1 MTAPAGCRLT
11 LISLYKPK
19 QMKTAHRGKRR
30 IFKID
35 KRKSLKPY
43 GFRDFLWQRVKDSN
57 PHRRSQSPACYH
69 YTNPLSVVRRVAN
82 RYYYTKIAVI
92 VKPFFRFFQIISKKA
107 SPAVALSRWD
117 KDHREFTV
125 STKTLYRYIDA
136 GIYFPNLTNKDLP
149 ERPYRKH
156 TYNHIR
162 KTKRPPKGTSIEL
175 RPREIGKRESFGH
188 WEMDCVVGKK
198 EGKKEA
204 VLVLTERLTRYEI
217 IVKLQDKTSN
227 SVVSAL
233 DKLQRKYDFNL
244 FNSITVDNGSKFQ
257 DCRGMEYDSKGN
269 KRTQLYYCHPY
280 ASCER
285 GTNERHNRIIRRFLK
300 KGHSMA
306 KVTQKECYGISEW
319 MNNYPR
325 KILGWRTPADLFQE
339 YAV

>member
-1 MTAPAGCRLT
+1 MRHLTYVDRQKIEWCLMHRMSKRQIAQELGCCLKTVYNELSRPGVWYPHTDKNGVDHMRYSSQIAQQDYDMKSTAKGYDSKL
-11 LISLYKPK
+11 
-19 QMKTAHRGKRR
+19 GNNWE
-30 IFKID
+30 F
-35 KRKSLKPY
+35 
-43 GFRDFLWQRVKDSN
+43 VK
-57 PHRRSQSPACYH
+57 Y
-69 YTNPLSVVRRVAN
+69 
-82 RYYYTKIAVI
+82 IEE
-92 VKPFFRFFQIISKKA
+92 QIISKKA

-117 KDHREFTV
+117 KMHDDFTV
-125 STKTLYRYIDA
+125 SVKTLYRYIDA

-149 ERPYRKH
+149 ERPYRKR

-162 KTKRPPKGTSIEL
+162 KSKRPPKGTSIEL
-175 RPREIGKRESFGH
+175 RPKEIGKRESFGH

-204 VLVLTERLTRYEI
+204 VLVLTERLTRFEI

-244 FNSITVDNGSKFQ
+244 FKSITVDNGSEFQ

-285 GTNERHNRIIRRFLK
+285 GSNERHNRIIRRFLK
-300 KGHSMA
+300 KGESMA
-306 KVTQKECYGISEW
+306 KVTQKECDHISQW
-319 MNNYPR
+319 MNDYPR
-325 KILGWRTPADLFQE
+325 QVLGWNTPADLFQE